1 MPLQSRRARRHG
13 REAEGGCLVAGY
25 TEPAVILRGGNT
37 LPRNFRVPVG
47 PGGGTSAALWAGM
60 SIGFASLLSFV
71 GTLIAVE
78 LVRRAAGR
86 HGFVDRDHGRGGGP
100 AYRALPRVGGVGIAI
115 GLAAGLALLAPQ
127 SDLIAVIAL
136 AAAALFGVG
145 FLDDVRPVPAWL
157 KLVVLALC
165 AAGCVAYGLRPSTW
179 PLVGGD
185 MPASASWILALGW
198 LIAVPCA
205 INFVDGLDGLA
216 AGVTGVAACALAITA
231 AAVGSPVGI
240 ALSGVTGAAAAG
252 FWLHNRYPARIFMG
266 DGGAFLLGFM
276 LGCASLVVIVDAPGA
291 TLSVAAALVLPFA
304 DLACAVIRRIRRR
317 DPFGADANHLHHQL
331 QRRMGHAD
339 AVRAALT
346 VSTLGALL
354 GLSLAPTTGPRYV
367 VLIALACASAA
378 LLVRRA
384 GGAAVAMAAATVF
397 ALSVRPAG
405 DALANDPASLARLEP
420 PASIVPLGDG
430 SPVSESEL
438 P

>member
-1 MPLQSRRARRHG
+1 M
-13 REAEGGCLVAGY
+13 
-25 TEPAVILRGGNT
+25 
-37 LPRNFRVPVG
+37 
-47 PGGGTSAALWAGM
+47 
-60 SIGFASLLSFV
+60 SFV
-71 GTLIAVE
+71 ATLVAVE

-115 GLAAGLALLAPQ
+115 GLAAGLALLAPR

-136 AAAALFGVG
+136 AGAALFAVG
-145 FLDDVRPVPAWL
+145 LLDDVRPIPAWL
-157 KLVVLALC
+157 KLIVLAIC
-165 AAGCVAYGLRPSTW
+165 SAGCIVYGLRPTTW
-179 PLVGGD
+179 PLAGGD
-185 MPASASWILALGW
+185 MPVAASWILALGW

-231 AAVGSPVGI
+231 AAVGSPVGV
-240 ALSGVTGAAAAG
+240 ALSGVTAAAAAG

-304 DLACAVIRRIRRR
+304 DLACAVVRRIQRR
-317 DPFGADANHLHHQL
+317 DPFGADADHLHHRL

-354 GLSLAPTTGPRYV
+354 GLMLAPTGPRYL
-367 VLIALACASAA
+367 VLAALACASAA

-397 ALSVRPAG
+397 ALSARPPG
-405 DALANDPASLARLEP
+405 DALATDPASLARLEP